1 MNGNPMDAIDA
12 CLLATTFGEPV
23 EEIENFA
30 KYHAKL
36 CDTCD
41 YSVELTLVFEKSE
54 TNKAKIL
61 QRKLESY
68 CKKKLI
74 NIITSDRN
82 AGFPAC
88 LNYGLTSTRA
98 EYIIRIDTDDICS
111 EDRLNKQIKAMKCLG
126 VDVCY
131 SYMKTRSGH
140 ILSYPSTTLG
150 ILRDIAMGLNPIP
163 HPASCIKKS
172 CLVQTGG
179 YHEDLKR
186 AEDFDLWLRMLL
198 SGKYKFYCIR
208 EPLVTYSTERA
219 TEKDVENATAQ
230 IKIRITHARR
240 SLIMLPPI
248 LSGVVVNLLRILLPP
263 RILLLARRRL

>member
-1 MNGNPMDAIDA
+1 MNVNTMDAIDA
-12 CLLATTFGEPV
+12 CLLATTFGESI

-30 KYHAKL
+30 KYHAIL

-54 TNKAKIL
+54 TNKAKLL

-68 CKKKLI
+68 SEKNLI
-74 NIITSDRN
+74 NIIINDKN
-82 AGFPAC
+82 AGFSAC

-126 VDVCY
+126 VDICY

-140 ILSYPSTTLG
+140 ILSYPSTKLG

-163 HPASCIKKS
+163 HPASCIRKS
-172 CLVQTGG
+172 SLLQTGG
-179 YHEDLKR
+179 YREDLKK
-186 AEDFDLWLRMLL
+186 AEDFDLWLRILL

-208 EPLVTYSTERA
+208 EPLVAYSTERA

-240 SLIMLPPI
+240 LLIMILPI
-248 LSGVVVNLLRILLPP
+248 LSGIIVNLLRILLPP
-263 RILLLARRRL
+263 GILLLARRRL